1 MIYRSSKLLSA
12 FPDVV
17 AAESTRHGGVSPAP
31 YHSLNLGLHTADD
44 LQNVLENRYRFFAAL
59 DIHEDTICGAHQIH
73 GDRIL
78 IAETPGQ
85 YEGYDAL
92 VTQKKG
98 LFVTVG
104 IADCTPIL
112 VYDAGQQAVAA
123 IHAGWK
129 GTALA
134 IVSKTLETMQAV
146 FGTQAADCYAW
157 IGTCI
162 DECSYEVGEEVAAH
176 FDPAFKAWDETRG
189 KFMVDLKAANKALL
203 RKWGIPEGQIEV
215 SPYSTVLHPEDYFS
229 HRREHGLTGR
239 MMAVIGIRPMF

>member
-1 MIYRSSKLLSA
+1 MIYRSPKLLGA
-12 FPDVV
+12 FPDVL

-31 YHSLNLGLHTADD
+31 YHSLNLGLHTDD
-44 LQNVLENRYRFFAAL
+44 DPRNVHENRRRFFSAL
-59 DIHEDTICGAHQIH
+59 GITEDTVCGAHQVH

-78 IAETPGQ
+78 IAEAPGQ
-85 YEGYDAL
+85 HEGYDAL
-92 VTQKKG
+92 ISQKKG

-129 GTALA
+129 GTALGIA
-134 IVSKTLETMQAV
+134 RKTLEAMYAA
-146 FGTQAADCYAW
+146 FGTKAANCHAW

-162 DECSYEVGEEVAAH
+162 DECSYEVGEEVAQH
-176 FDPAFKAWDETRG
+176 FDPAFKTWDETRR
-189 KFMVDLKAANKALL
+189 KFKVDLKAANKALL
-203 RKWGIPEGQIEV
+203 LGWGIPESQIEV

-229 HRREHGLTGR
+229 HRREHGVTGR
-239 MMAVIGIRPMF
+239 MMAVIGIR

>member
-12 FPDVV
+12 FPNVL

-31 YHSLNLGLHTADD
+31 YDSLNLGLHTADA
-44 LQNVLENRYRFFAAL
+44 LQNVLENRRRFFTAL
-59 DIHEDTICGAHQIH
+59 GITEDTVSGAHQVH

-78 IAETPGQ
+78 IAEVPGLH
-85 YEGYDAL
+85 EGYDAFI
-92 VTQKKG
+92 TQKKG

-112 VYDAGQQAVAA
+112 IYDAGQQAVGA

-129 GTALA
+129 GTTLR
-134 IVSKTLETMQAV
+134 IVYKTLAAMQAA

-162 DECSYEVGEEVAAH
+162 DECSYEVGVEVAQH
-176 FDPAFKAWDETRG
+176 FDPAFKTWDESRQKYT
-189 KFMVDLKAANKALL
+189 VDLKAANKALL
-203 RKWGIPEGQIEV
+203 LEWGIPEAQVEV
-215 SPYSTVLHPEDYFS
+215 SPYSTVLNPEDYFS

-239 MMAVIGIRPMF
+239 MMAVIGIR